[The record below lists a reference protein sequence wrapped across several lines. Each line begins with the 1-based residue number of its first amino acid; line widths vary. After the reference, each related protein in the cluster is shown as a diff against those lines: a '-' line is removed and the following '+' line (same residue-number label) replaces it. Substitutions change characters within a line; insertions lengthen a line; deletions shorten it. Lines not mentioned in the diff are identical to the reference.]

1 MNIKRNVQS
10 STAISILKVACNN
23 SQTLS
28 VLHLHDAHTLLPVLL
43 LMLST
48 YMQNGCPFAYF
59 PSTFSSNASQTAMLN
74 NSCNLEH
81 IQIYLSTDNLQTHQN
96 LIQIINSIDVFRYTE
111 KTNKQ
116 RSNST
121 IKKKKNL

>member
-28 VLHLHDAHTLLPVLL
+28 VLHLHDAHTLLPDVL

-59 PSTFSSNASQTAMLN
+59 PSTFPSKASQTAMLN

-96 LIQIINSIDVFRYTE
+96 LIQIINSIDVLRYTE
-111 KTNKQ
+111 TLKKKQ
-116 RSNST
+116 QTSNST
-121 IKKKKNL
+121 S